1 MKNIK
6 LINRFLRIID
16 MIYDLHCH
24 LDLLPS
30 MREFAKDAKE
40 SNINILAVTTT
51 PKAYEKEIA
60 YFHSYENI
68 KLRWDY
74 IPS

>member
-1 MKNIK
+1 
-6 LINRFLRIID
+6 

-40 SNINILAVTTT
+40 NHKYRILGGIDKAFVRKQVNIIFQTY
-51 PKAYEKEIA
+51 KAEPAASHFIVRERKA
-60 YFHSYENI
+60 
-68 KLRWDY
+68 
-74 IPS
+74 

>member
-1 MKNIK
+1 
-6 LINRFLRIID
+6 

-51 PKAYEKEIA
+51 PKLECSILIYDHSTIA
-60 YFHSYENI
+60 SSSH
-68 KLRWDY
+68 L
-74 IPS
+74 